1 VSPAQVFKIAR
12 REYLARVR
20 SKAFMIMTAVVPAFL
35 GLYMFSAPM
44 LMRTANTDLRLAI
57 LDAGTDVGGALADQ
71 LRAFERPHVVV
82 TETATLQAADPAARD
97 RFNAAIR
104 AHSLDG
110 YVVIEPDESRPAR
123 VRYYARETGNA
134 AFMRDLRLAVQSAA
148 LIKLFAGTGVD
159 SRDVKKAQQLDI
171 DVVTVSER
179 GERRGGVGAA
189 MASTMALA
197 MLLYL
202 TVLINGQGMA
212 TAIVEEKSSRLIE
225 VILGAVTATEFMAG
239 KIVGVLASGLTQLG
253 IWVLVAIIALV
264 QAAPALAMSSAMSG
278 FDLSTVLNA
287 RMIFYFSVF
296 FSLGYALYCVLF
308 AVVAVTCTSTEE
320 LGQSMLAA
328 VMPMVVAMLVALSV
342 ISNPATTI
350 TRVLSLI
357 PFFTPLVMMA
367 RVNVLMPPL
376 WEVWLGVTL
385 LAATT
390 IVASWSASKIFR
402 YALLMTGKRPTLPEL
417 IRVVKAG

>member
-1 VSPAQVFKIAR
+1 M
-12 REYLARVR
+12 R
-20 SKAFMIMTAVVPAFL
+20 ST
-35 GLYMFSAPM
+35 S
-44 LMRTANTDLRLAI
+44 TELRLAI
-57 LDAGTDVGGALADQ
+57 LDGGTNFGGALADQ
-71 LRAFERPHVVV
+71 LRAFERPHIVV
-82 TETATLQAADPAARD
+82 TETTAVQAADPAAREQ
-97 RFNAAIR
+97 FNAAIR
-104 AHSLDG
+104 ARALDG
-110 YVVIEPDESRPAR
+110 YLVIERDESGPAH
-123 VRYYARETGNA
+123 VRYFARETGNV
-134 AFMRDLRLAVQSAA
+134 AFMRDLRLALQSAA
-148 LIKLFAGTGVD
+148 LGKLLAGTGVD
-159 SRDVKKAQQLDI
+159 RRDVRKAQQLDFE
-171 DVVTVSER
+171 VMTVTDR

-189 MASTMALA
+189 LASTMALA
-197 MLLYL
+197 MLLYVA
-202 TVLINGQGMA
+202 VLINGQGMA

-239 KIVGVLASGLTQLG
+239 KIIGVLASGLTQLG
-253 IWVLVAIIALV
+253 IWVLFAIIALV
-264 QAAPALAMSSAMSG
+264 EAAPALAMSSTMSG
-278 FDLSTVLNA
+278 FDLSAVLNA
-287 RMIFYFSVF
+287 RTLFYFSLF

-328 VMPMVVAMLVALSV
+328 VLPMVVALMVALGV
-342 ISNPATTI
+342 ISNPETTM

-390 IVASWSASKIFR
+390 VAASWIASKIFR

-417 IRVVKAG
+417 VRVVKAG